1 MFTLYFVCLDTTS
14 FVPHLVELRDHGFH
28 IYRQLCQYLFKL
40 GRRCIKSKSLPLETD
55 LTGILNVSVSDA
67 KDLPVTDFIVRS
79 KLEQRLNTACKIKAK
94 KELSDKKASRANL
107 PKLVKASKEEFGR
120 LGRSYVAYLFQA
132 AQSNLQLTS
141 DIVKGMGSFDLDI
154 IFRSPLSQA
163 LYCFKQLFRS
173 FHSRGYYR
181 ADDESISTEEYLSFL
196 DELRK
201 EFPDL
206 DQPRVIVTDAVSFI
220 SGHVTLLSRPHLA
233 RIFRLSC
240 LCLDQDYTPM
250 PTVKV
255 GSVRSDDPKSQLVD
269 SILPVQSYFINVGRS
284 IEALTTPSSIKD
296 FLAFEPKFGGTAFID
311 TYCPWDGLDLFN
323 WAEIRTALQPVSMG
337 KKRDTR
343 RLRFKG
349 LRCAKSLKSPPSSST
364 KNSPVKRP
372 SDSELPSSS
381 SNKDT

>member
-1 MFTLYFVCLDTTS
+1 MS
-14 FVPHLVELRDHGFH
+14 
-28 IYRQLCQYLFKL
+28 I
-40 GRRCIKSKSLPLETD
+40 
-55 LTGILNVSVSDA
+55 SDA
-67 KDLPVTDFIVRS
+67 QALSVTDFIVRS
-79 KLEQRLNTACKIKAK
+79 KLERRLNTACKIKAE

-107 PKLVKASKEEFGR
+107 PKLVKANKEEFGR

-141 DIVKGMGSFDLDI
+141 DIVKGMGAFDLDV

-173 FHSRGYYR
+173 FHSRGYCQ
-181 ADDESISTEEYLSFL
+181 ADDESIYTEEYLSFL

-206 DQPRVIVTDAVSFI
+206 DQPRVIIIDAVSFI
-220 SGHVTLLSRPHLA
+220 SGHVTLLTRPHLA
-233 RIFRLSC
+233 RIFRLCC
-240 LCLDQDYTPM
+240 LCLDQNYTPM
-250 PTVKV
+250 PTVKF
-255 GSVRSDDPKSQLVD
+255 GSVRTDDPKCQLVD
-269 SILPVQSYFINVGRS
+269 SILPVQSYFTNVGRS
-284 IEALTTPSSIKD
+284 IEALTTPASIKD
-296 FLAFEPKFGGTAFID
+296 FLAFEPTFGGTAFTD

-323 WAEIRTALQPVSMG
+323 WAEIRTALQPALKG
-337 KKRDTR
+337 KKKDTR

-349 LRCAKSLKSPPSSST
+349 LRCTKSSKSLPSSST

-381 SNKDT
+381 SVKDT